1 MLISIYMYMYT
12 PSFPFHTFMILQTD
26 LRASTNFLILELL
39 NINTKMF
46 YAVVFFFFEVE
57 VSRQ

>member
-1 MLISIYMYMYT
+1 MYT

-26 LRASTNFLILELL
+26 LRVSTNFLILELL
-39 NINTKMF
+39 NIDTKMS
-46 YAVVFFFFEVE
+46 YAVFFFFFEVE

>member
-1 MLISIYMYMYT
+1 MYT
-12 PSFPFHTFMILQTD
+12 PSFPFHTFVILQTD

-46 YAVVFFFFEVE
+46 YAVFVFFLK
-57 VSRQ
+57 